1 MDPYTGELC
10 IVQRVCLAN
19 PDALVNRLVSEKA
32 KNQFIRATIRA
43 FSFVRTRIK

>member
-19 PDALVNRLVSEKA
+19 PDALVNRLVRK
-32 KNQFIRATIRA
+32 IL
-43 FSFVRTRIK
+43 